1 MLMSVVQIHLSPP
14 NSKPTVL
21 QLWAFWFVRWPGALV
36 QVLVCARPLALRY
49 GQAMNNQS
57 WMHGLKLG
65 ARQLWR
71 DLRAGELRLLMLSVS
86 LAVAALTAVGFLAD
100 RMQSGLWRDARQL
113 LGGDA
118 VVVSDQATPPDFV
131 QQARQWGLQTNTNVS
146 FPTMAR
152 AIASAGL
159 DMAPSSGG
167 IVLAPPPS
175 RLVALKAVEPGYPLR
190 GRLELAGQPSAAVTG
205 IPPVGE
211 VWVDAAL
218 LEALNLQTGQMLGLG
233 ERSLRIGATIK
244 REPDRGAGFMNF
256 APRVMMNVADLASTG
271 LVQPASRVTW
281 RMAVAGDAAALGRF
295 LPWAQAEAD
304 KPEVRGVKI
313 ESLDSGRPE
322 MRQTLDRASQFLN
335 LVALLA
341 ALLCAVAVALAARS
355 FAERQLDACAL
366 LRVLGQ
372 SQRTLTLS
380 YGVEFLGA
388 GLVASVLGVL
398 VGYGVHLG
406 FVHLLAGLVD
416 ANLPGA
422 TWQPALMGLAMGLT
436 LLVAFGLPPVLQLAK
451 VPPLRV
457 IRRDLGGLQ
466 VRSGLVLVMGL
477 LGFAATLLMVSR
489 NLTLGLIT
497 VGGFALALLV
507 FAGLAAAALSLLR
520 RAVPDEAAPRW
531 LRLATRQVAARPVFA
546 VVQVSALSV
555 GLLALA
561 LLVLLRTDLIASWR
575 QATPVNAPDRFVIN
589 VQPEQAADF
598 LQHLQKAGVQS
609 PDWFPMIRGRL
620 VAINGRAVGPQDIEG
635 DRGKRLIDRE
645 INLSHTAQL
654 PMHNPLVAGQWQA
667 EEADGVSVEQG
678 IAEALG
684 LKLGDRL
691 GFDMAGQTH
700 EARITSLRKVD
711 WASMRANFFMLFPV
725 SKMPDLPL
733 TYMAAFR
740 SPEGVPGFENALV
753 NAFPNITSVDMR
765 STLAQVQR
773 VMDQVIRA
781 VEFLFAFT
789 LAAGL
794 MVLLAAVGASRQA
807 REREYAIMR
816 ALGAGR
822 SLLARVQRTELLGIG
837 WLAGFMSSA
846 MALVVGWALARYA
859 FEFTWQPPLWAP
871 LAGGL
876 AGALLAW
883 GAGSLSLAGVL
894 RQPVVQT
901 LRQAAQ

>member
-1 MLMSVVQIHLSPP
+1 
-14 NSKPTVL
+14 
-21 QLWAFWFVRWPGALV
+21 
-36 QVLVCARPLALRY
+36 
-49 GQAMNNQS
+49 MNKQS

-65 ARQLWR
+65 GRQLWR
-71 DLRAGELRLLMLSVS
+71 DLRAGELRLLMVSVG

-118 VVVSDQATPPDFV
+118 VVVSDQATAPDFV
-131 QQARQWGLQTNTNVS
+131 ARARQEGLQVNTNVS

-152 AIASAGL
+152 AMVPDQQAKSAP
-159 DMAPSSGG
+159 AQ
-167 IVLAPPPS
+167 VAAPPAT

-190 GRLELAGQPSAAVTG
+190 GRMEVSGKVLAEDPG
-205 IPPVGE
+205 IPAPGE
-211 VWVDAAL
+211 VWVEAAL
-218 LEALNLQTGQMLGLG
+218 LEALDLQTGQTLGLG
-233 ERSLRIGATIK
+233 QRALRIGAIIT

-256 APRVMMNVADLASTG
+256 APRVMMNAADLASTG

-281 RMAVAGDAAALGRF
+281 RMAVAGDASALGRF

-304 KPEVRGVKI
+304 KGDVRGVKI

-355 FAERQLDACAL
+355 FAERQLDVCAL

-380 YGVEFLGA
+380 YGLEFLGA
-388 GLVASVLGVL
+388 GLVASLLGV
-398 VGYGVHLG
+398 VAGYAVHLG
-406 FVHLLAGLVD
+406 FVQLLAGLVD

-422 TWQPALMGLAMGLT
+422 SWQPALMGLAMGLT
-436 LLVAFGLPPVLQLAK
+436 LLVAFGLPPVLQLAQ

-466 VRSGLVLVMGL
+466 VRSGLVLGMGL

-507 FAGLAAAALSLLR
+507 FAGLAAAALYLLR
-520 RAVPDEAAPRW
+520 RAVPDESAPRW

-598 LQHLQKAGVQS
+598 LAHLQGAGVQS

-620 VAINGRAVGPQDIEG
+620 VAINGHAVGPNDIG
-635 DRGKRLIDRE
+635 SDRGKRLIDRE
-645 INLSHTAQL
+645 INLSHAAQL
-654 PMHNPLVAGQWQA
+654 PGHNPLVAGKWQA
-667 EEADGVSVEQG
+667 EEADAVSVEQG

-691 GFDMAGQTH
+691 GFDIAGQMH

-725 SKMPDLPL
+725 STMPDVPM
-733 TYMAAFR
+733 TYMAAFQ
-740 SPEGVPGFENALV
+740 SPKGAPGFENTLV

-822 SLLARVQRTELLGIG
+822 HLLAQVQRTELLGIG

-846 MALVVGWALARYA
+846 MALAVGWVLARYA

-901 LRQAAQ
+901 LRQATL

>member
-1 MLMSVVQIHLSPP
+1 
-14 NSKPTVL
+14 
-21 QLWAFWFVRWPGALV
+21 
-36 QVLVCARPLALRY
+36 
-49 GQAMNNQS
+49 MNQQG
-57 WMHGLKLG
+57 WMHGLRLG
-65 ARQLWR
+65 GRNLWR
-71 DLRAGELRLLMLSVS
+71 DLRAGDLRLLMLSVA

-118 VVVSDQATPPDFV
+118 VVVSDQNTPPAFV
-131 QQARQWGLQTNTNVS
+131 QKAKQLGLQTNTNVT

-152 AIASAGL
+152 SAAEQG
-159 DMAPSSGG
+159 A
-167 IVLAPPPS
+167 AS
-175 RLVALKAVEPGYPLR
+175 RLVALKAVESGYPLR
-190 GRLELAGQPSAAVTG
+190 GQLQIVPAPDASAASVVASAVAATTSAPPKSSA

-211 VWVDAAL
+211 VWVDPTL
-218 LEALNLQTGQMLGLG
+218 LDNLNLQVGQMLGLG
-233 ERSLRIGATIK
+233 ERYFRISATIV
-244 REPDRGAGFMNF
+244 REPDRGAGFMTF
-256 APRVMMNVADLASTG
+256 APRVMMNVADLAATG

-281 RMAVAGDAAALGRF
+281 RMAVAGDAAATERF
-295 LPWAQAEAD
+295 LQWARPEAEL
-304 KPEVRGVKI
+304 PQVRGVQI
-313 ESLDSGRPE
+313 ESLESGRPE

-355 FAERQLDACAL
+355 FAERHLDSCAL

-388 GLVASVLGVL
+388 GVLASALGVA
-398 VGYGVHLG
+398 VGYAVHGG
-406 FVHLLAGLVD
+406 FVLLLAGLVD
-416 ANLPGA
+416 AQLPSA
-422 TWQPALMGLAMGLT
+422 TLKPAWMGMAMGLT
-436 LLVAFGLPPVLQLAK
+436 LLTAFGLPPVLQLAQ

-457 IRRDLGGLQ
+457 IRRDLGSLQ
-466 VRSGLVLVMGL
+466 VRSGVVLAMGL
-477 LGFAATLLMVSR
+477 LGFAVTLVMVSR

-507 FAGLAAAALSLLR
+507 FAGLAAVALWLLR
-520 RAVPDEAAPRW
+520 RTVPGEKTPSW

-575 QATPVNAPDRFVIN
+575 QATPASAPDRFVIN

-598 LQHLQKAGVQS
+598 LNNLKQAGVQS

-620 VAINGRAVGPQDIEG
+620 VAINGREVGPADFEV
-635 DRGKRLIDRE
+635 DRAKRLIDRE
-645 INLSHTAQL
+645 INLSHSAIL
-654 PMHNPLVAGQWQA
+654 PAHNPLTAGQWVA
-667 EEADGVSVEQG
+667 EEAEGVSVEQG
-678 IAEALG
+678 IADTLG
-684 LKLGDRL
+684 LKLGDQLR
-691 GFDMAGQTH
+691 FDIAGQAR

-711 WASMRANFFMLFPV
+711 WTSMRANFFMMFPV
-725 SKMPDLPL
+725 SQMPDFPM

-740 SPEGVPGFENALV
+740 SPPGGAGFDNALV
-753 NAFPNITSVDMR
+753 NQFPNITSVDMR

-781 VEFLFAFT
+781 VEYLFAFT

-822 SLLARVQRTELLGIG
+822 SLLAQVQRAELLGLG
-837 WLAGFMSSA
+837 WLAGFMASS

-859 FEFTWQPPLWAP
+859 FDFAWQPPLWAP
-871 LAGGL
+871 LAGGVL
-876 AGALLAW
+876 GAVLAW
-883 GAGSLSLAGVL
+883 TAGSLSLSGVL
-894 RQPVVQT
+894 RQPVMQT
-901 LRQAAQ
+901 LRQVAE

>member
-1 MLMSVVQIHLSPP
+1 
-14 NSKPTVL
+14 
-21 QLWAFWFVRWPGALV
+21 
-36 QVLVCARPLALRY
+36 
-49 GQAMNNQS
+49 MNQQG
-57 WMHGLKLG
+57 WMHGLRLG
-65 ARQLWR
+65 GRNLWR
-71 DLRAGELRLLMLSVS
+71 DLRAGELRLLMISVS

-100 RMQSGLWRDARQL
+100 RMQTGLWRDARQL

-118 VVVSDQATPPDFV
+118 VVVSDQNTPPNLV
-131 QQARQWGLQTNTNVS
+131 QQARQMGLQTNTNIT

-152 AIASAGL
+152 AMSEQ
-159 DMAPSSGG
+159 GG
-167 IVLAPPPS
+167 AS

-190 GRLELAGQPSAAVTG
+190 GQLQVVPQPAAAS
-205 IPPVGE
+205 IPPSGQ
-211 VWVDAAL
+211 VWVDPAL
-218 LEALNLQTGQMLGLG
+218 LDNLNLQAGQMLGLG
-233 ERSLRIGATIK
+233 DRSFRITATIE
-244 REPDRGAGFMNF
+244 REPDRGAGFMTF
-256 APRVMMNVADLASTG
+256 APRVMINAADLPSTG

-281 RMAVAGDAAALGRF
+281 RMAVAGDTAAAERF
-295 LPWAQAEAD
+295 VQWA
-304 KPEVRGVKI
+304 KPEVEQSHVRGVQI

-322 MRQTLDRASQFLN
+322 MRQTLDRAAQFLN

-380 YGVEFLGA
+380 YGLEFLGA
-388 GLVASVLGVL
+388 GLLASAVGVA

-406 FVHLLAGLVD
+406 FVLLLAGLID
-416 ANLPGA
+416 AQLPPA
-422 TWQPALMGLAMGLT
+422 TLQPALMGLGMGLT

-457 IRRDLGGLQ
+457 IRRDLGSVQ
-466 VRSGLVLVMGL
+466 VRSWLVLVMGL
-477 LGFAATLLMVSR
+477 LGFALTLLMVSR

-497 VGGFALALLV
+497 VGGFAFALLV
-507 FAGLAAAALSLLR
+507 FAGLAAAALWLLR
-520 RAVPDEAAPRW
+520 RTVPGEQAPRW

-575 QATPVNAPDRFVIN
+575 QATPANAPDRFVIN
-589 VQPEQAADF
+589 VQPEQATDF
-598 LQHLQKAGVQS
+598 LASLNKAGVQS

-620 VAINGRAVGPQDIEG
+620 VAINGREVGPTDFEA
-635 DRGKRLIDRE
+635 DRAKRLIDRE
-645 INLSHTAQL
+645 INLSHSATL
-654 PMHNPLVAGQWQA
+654 PAHNPLTAGRWVP
-667 EEADGVSVEQG
+667 EEADGLSVEQG
-678 IAEALG
+678 IADTLG
-684 LKLGDRL
+684 LKLGDQLR
-691 GFDMAGQTH
+691 FDIAGQTR

-711 WASMRANFFMLFPV
+711 WTSMRANFFMMFPV
-725 SKMPDLPL
+725 SQMPDLPM

-740 SPEGVPGFENALV
+740 SPQSAAGFDNALV
-753 NAFPNITSVDMR
+753 NQFPNITSVDMR

-781 VEFLFAFT
+781 VEYLFAFT

-822 SLLARVQRTELLGIG
+822 ALLAQVQRTELLGLG
-837 WLAGFMSSA
+837 WLAGFMASS
-846 MALVVGWALARYA
+846 MALAVGWALARYA
-859 FEFTWQPPLWAP
+859 FEFAWQPPLWAP
-871 LAGGL
+871 LAGGAL
-876 AGALLAW
+876 GALLAW
-883 GAGSLSLAGVL
+883 AAGSLSLSGVL
-894 RQPVVQT
+894 RQPVMQT
-901 LRQAAQ
+901 LRQAAE

>member
-1 MLMSVVQIHLSPP
+1 
-14 NSKPTVL
+14 
-21 QLWAFWFVRWPGALV
+21 
-36 QVLVCARPLALRY
+36 
-49 GQAMNNQS
+49 MNEQG
-57 WMHGLKLG
+57 WMHGLRLG
-65 ARQLWR
+65 GRNLWR
-71 DLRAGELRLLMLSVS
+71 DLRAGELRLLMLSVA

-118 VVVSDQATPPDFV
+118 VVVSDQSTPAAFV
-131 QQARQWGLQTNTNVS
+131 QRAQSLGLQTNTNVT

-152 AIASAGL
+152 A
-159 DMAPSSGG
+159 MPEQGG
-167 IVLAPPPS
+167 AS

-190 GRLELAGQPSAAVTG
+190 GQLQVLHDANGRKRVDQTSSGPATASAAPSVKTG
-205 IPPVGE
+205 AIPPVGE
-211 VWVDAAL
+211 VWVDPAL
-218 LEALNLQTGQMLGLG
+218 LDHLNLQTEQMLGLG
-233 ERSLRIGATIK
+233 ERNFRISATIE
-244 REPDRGAGFMNF
+244 REPDRGAGFMTF
-256 APRVMMNVADLASTG
+256 APRVMMNAADLASTG

-281 RMAVAGDAAALGRF
+281 RMAVAGDAAAAERF
-295 LPWAQAEAD
+295 VQWA
-304 KPEVRGVKI
+304 KPEVERSHVRGVQI

-380 YGVEFLGA
+380 YGLEFLGA
-388 GLVASVLGVL
+388 GLLASAVGVL
-398 VGYGVHLG
+398 AGYAVHLG
-406 FVHLLAGLVD
+406 FVVLLAGLVD
-416 ANLPGA
+416 AQLPAA
-422 TWQPALMGLAMGLT
+422 TVQPALMGMAMGLT
-436 LLVAFGLPPVLQLAK
+436 LLVAFGLPPVLQLAQ

-457 IRRDLGGLQ
+457 IRRDLGSLQ
-466 VRSGLVLVMGL
+466 VRSGLVLAMGL
-477 LGFAATLLMVSR
+477 VGFALTLLMVSR

-497 VGGFALALLV
+497 VGGFAVALLA
-507 FAGLAAAALSLLR
+507 FAGLAATALWLLR
-520 RAVPDEAAPRW
+520 RTVPGEQAPRW

-575 QATPVNAPDRFVIN
+575 QATPANAPDRFVIN
-589 VQPEQAADF
+589 VQPEQASDF
-598 LQHLQKAGVQS
+598 LASLKQAGVQS

-620 VAINGRAVGPQDIEG
+620 VAINGREVGPADFEA
-635 DRGKRLIDRE
+635 DRAKRLIDRE
-645 INLSHTAQL
+645 INLSHSATL
-654 PMHNPLVAGQWQA
+654 PAHNPLTSGRWLA
-667 EEADGVSVEQG
+667 EEADGLSVEQG
-678 IAEALG
+678 IADTLG
-684 LKLGDRL
+684 LKLGDQLR
-691 GFDMAGQTH
+691 FDIAGQTR

-711 WASMRANFFMLFPV
+711 WTSMRANFFMMFPV
-725 SKMPDLPL
+725 SQMPDLPM

-740 SPEGVPGFENALV
+740 SPQGSTGFDNALV
-753 NAFPNITSVDMR
+753 NQFPNITNVDMR

-781 VEFLFAFT
+781 VEYLFAFT

-822 SLLARVQRTELLGIG
+822 ALLAQVQRTELLGLG
-837 WLAGFMSSA
+837 WLAGFMAST
-846 MALVVGWALARYA
+846 MALVVGWALARFA
-859 FEFTWQPPLWAP
+859 FEFAWQPPLWAP
-871 LAGGL
+871 LAGGAL
-876 AGALLAW
+876 GALLAW
-883 GAGSLSLAGVL
+883 TAGSLSLSGVL
-894 RQPVVQT
+894 RQPVMQT
-901 LRQAAQ
+901 LRQAGE

>member
-1 MLMSVVQIHLSPP
+1 
-14 NSKPTVL
+14 
-21 QLWAFWFVRWPGALV
+21 
-36 QVLVCARPLALRY
+36 
-49 GQAMNNQS
+49 MNNQA
-57 WMHGLKLG
+57 WMHGLRLG
-65 ARQLWR
+65 GRNLWR
-71 DLRAGELRLLMLSVS
+71 DLRAGELRLLMLSVA
-86 LAVAALTAVGFLAD
+86 LAVAALTSVGFLAD

-118 VVVSDQATPPDFV
+118 VVVSDQTTPANFV
-131 QQARQWGLQTNTNVS
+131 AQARSMGLQTNTNVG

-152 AIASAGL
+152 A
-159 DMAPSSGG
+159 MAEQGG
-167 IVLAPPPS
+167 AN

-190 GRLELAGQPSAAVTG
+190 GKLLVQHGSESLPFVKPS
-205 IPPVGE
+205 IPPPGQ
-211 VWVDAAL
+211 VWVDPAL
-218 LEALNLQTGQMLGLG
+218 LDHLNLQVGQMLGLG
-233 ERSLRIGATIK
+233 ERSFRITAVIE
-244 REPDRGAGFMNF
+244 REPDRGAGFMTF
-256 APRVMMNVADLASTG
+256 APRVMMNAADLASTG

-281 RMAVAGDAAALGRF
+281 RMAVSGDATATERF
-295 LPWAQAEAD
+295 VQWAR
-304 KPEVRGVKI
+304 PEVELAHVRGVQI

-380 YGVEFLGA
+380 YGLEFLGA
-388 GLVASVLGVL
+388 GLLASALGVL
-398 VGYGVHLG
+398 TGYAVHMG
-406 FVHLLAGLVD
+406 FVLLLAGLVD
-416 ANLPGA
+416 AQLPAA
-422 TWQPALMGLAMGLT
+422 TVQPALMGMGMGLT
-436 LLVAFGLPPVLQLAK
+436 LLVAFGLPPVLQLAQ

-457 IRRDLGGLQ
+457 IRRDLGSLQ

-477 LGFAATLLMVSR
+477 VGFALTLLMVSR

-497 VGGFALALLV
+497 VGGFAVALLV
-507 FAGLAAAALSLLR
+507 FAGLAAVALWMLR
-520 RAVPDEAAPRW
+520 RAVPGEKAPRW

-555 GLLALA
+555 GLLALS

-575 QATPVNAPDRFVIN
+575 QATPANAPDRFVIN
-589 VQPEQAADF
+589 VQPEQAKDF
-598 LQHLQKAGVQS
+598 LANLSQAGVQS

-620 VAINGRAVGPQDIEG
+620 VAINGREVSPTDFQA
-635 DRGKRLIDRE
+635 DRAKRLIDRE
-645 INLSHTAQL
+645 INLSHSATL
-654 PMHNPLVAGQWQA
+654 PAHNPLTAGRWVP

-678 IAEALG
+678 IADTLG
-684 LKLGDRL
+684 LKLGDQLR
-691 GFDMAGQTH
+691 FDIAGQSR
-700 EARITSLRKVD
+700 EARVTSLRKVD
-711 WASMRANFFMLFPV
+711 WTSMRANFFMMFPV
-725 SKMPDLPL
+725 SHMADLPM

-740 SPEGVPGFENALV
+740 SPSGPAGFDNALV
-753 NAFPNITSVDMR
+753 NQFPNITNVDMR

-781 VEFLFAFT
+781 VEYLFAFT

-822 SLLARVQRTELLGIG
+822 ILLAQVQHTELLGLG
-837 WLAGFMSSA
+837 WLAGFMASS
-846 MALVVGWALARYA
+846 MALVVGWALARFA
-859 FEFTWQPPLWAP
+859 FEFAWQPPLWAP
-871 LAGGL
+871 LAGGTL
-876 AGALLAW
+876 GALLAW
-883 GAGSLSLAGVL
+883 AAGSLSLSGVM
-894 RQPVVQT
+894 RQPVMQT
-901 LRQAAQ
+901 LRQAGE

>member
-1 MLMSVVQIHLSPP
+1 
-14 NSKPTVL
+14 
-21 QLWAFWFVRWPGALV
+21 
-36 QVLVCARPLALRY
+36 LR
-49 GQAMNNQS
+49 
-57 WMHGLKLG
+57 LG
-65 ARQLWR
+65 WRHLWR
-71 DLRAGELRLLMLSVS
+71 DVRAGELRLLMWSVA

-118 VVVSDQATPPDFV
+118 VVVSDQRTPAVFAR
-131 QQARQWGLQTNTNVS
+131 QARELGLQTNTNVS

-152 AIASAGL
+152 AL
-159 DMAPSSGG
+159 PEQGG
-167 IVLAPPPS
+167 AS

-190 GRLELAGQPSAAVTG
+190 GKLQISSVPSQGLATAELTSPDTTAVAIAPGQAGTVPAA
-205 IPPVGE
+205 GE
-211 VWVDAAL
+211 VWVDSAL
-218 LEALNLQTGQMLGLG
+218 LDNLRLQIGQMLGLG
-233 ERSLRIGATIK
+233 GRSFRITAVIE
-244 REPDRGAGFMNF
+244 REPDRGAGFMTF
-256 APRVMMNVADLASTG
+256 APRVMINVADLLSTG

-281 RMAVAGDAAALGRF
+281 RMAVAGDAAAAERF
-295 LPWAQAEAD
+295 VQWAR
-304 KPEVRGVKI
+304 PEVELAHVRGVQI

-372 SQRTLTLS
+372 SQRTLTVS
-380 YGVEFLGA
+380 YGLEFLGA
-388 GLVASVLGVL
+388 GLLASAVGVL
-398 VGYGVHLG
+398 AGYGVHWG
-406 FVHLLAGLVD
+406 FVLFLAGLVD
-416 ANLPGA
+416 AQLPAA
-422 TWQPALMGLAMGLT
+422 TVQPALMGMAMGLT
-436 LLVAFGLPPVLQLAK
+436 LLLAFGLPPVLQLAK

-477 LGFAATLLMVSR
+477 FGFALTLLMVSR

-497 VGGFALALLV
+497 VGGFAVALLV
-507 FAGLAAAALSLLR
+507 FAGLAAAALWLLR
-520 RAVPDEAAPRW
+520 RTVPGEQAPRW

-561 LLVLLRTDLIASWR
+561 LLVLLRTDLIASWQ
-575 QATPVNAPDRFVIN
+575 QATPANAPDRFVIN
-589 VQPEQAADF
+589 VQPEQATDF
-598 LQHLQKAGVQS
+598 LASLSQEGVQS

-620 VAINGRAVGPQDIEG
+620 VAINGHEVGPTDFEA
-635 DRGKRLIDRE
+635 DRAKRLIDRE
-645 INLSHTAQL
+645 INLSHSATL
-654 PMHNPLVAGQWQA
+654 PAHNPLTAGRWMP
-667 EEADGVSVEQG
+667 EEADGLSVEQG
-678 IAEALG
+678 IADTLG
-684 LKLGDRL
+684 LKLGDQLR
-691 GFDMAGQTH
+691 FDIAGQTR

-711 WASMRANFFMLFPV
+711 WTSMRANFFMMFPV
-725 SKMPDLPL
+725 SQMPDLPM

-740 SPEGVPGFENALV
+740 SPQGVSGFDNALV
-753 NAFPNITSVDMR
+753 NQFPNITSVDMR
-765 STLAQVQR
+765 NTLAQVQR
-773 VMDQVIRA
+773 VIDQVIRA
-781 VEFLFAFT
+781 VEYLFAFT

-822 SLLARVQRTELLGIG
+822 TLLAQVQRTELLGLG
-837 WLAGFMSSA
+837 WLAGFMASG

-859 FEFTWQPPLWAP
+859 FEFAWQAPLWVP
-871 LAGGL
+871 LIGGVS
-876 AGALLAW
+876 GALLAW
-883 GAGSLSLAGVL
+883 AAGSLSLSGVL
-894 RQPVVQT
+894 RQPVMQT
-901 LRQAAQ
+901 LRQAAE

>member
-1 MLMSVVQIHLSPP
+1 MS
-14 NSKPTVL
+14 K
-21 QLWAFWFVRWPGALV
+21 
-36 QVLVCARPLALRY
+36 
-49 GQAMNNQS
+49 QS
-57 WMHGLKLG
+57 WTHGLKLG

-71 DLRAGELRLLMLSVS
+71 DLRAGELRLLMLSVT

-118 VVVSDQATPPDFV
+118 VVVSDQRTPEAFV
-131 QQARQWGLQTNTNVS
+131 RQAQAVGLQTNTNVS

-152 AIASAGL
+152 AMNGLNTRNPFASSA
-159 DMAPSSGG
+159 APATPGSTDT
-167 IVLAPPPS
+167 PPAT
-175 RLVALKAVEPGYPLR
+175 RLVALKAVAPGYPLR
-190 GRLELAGQPSAAVTG
+190 GRLEIAGHPAATVPSE
-205 IPPVGE
+205 GE
-211 VWVDAAL
+211 VW
-218 LEALNLQTGQMLGLG
+218 
-233 ERSLRIGATIK
+233 
-244 REPDRGAGFMNF
+244 REPDRGAGFMAF
-256 APRVMMNVADLASTG
+256 APRVMMNQADLASTG
-271 LVQPASRVTW
+271 LVQPASRVSW
-281 RMAVAGDAAALGRF
+281 RMAVAGSDAAVGRF
-295 LPWAQAEAD
+295 LTWARSEVD
-304 KPEVRGVKI
+304 KPEVRGVKV
-313 ESLDSGRPE
+313 ESLESGRPE

-380 YGVEFLGA
+380 YGLEFLGA
-388 GLVASVLGVL
+388 GVVASVLGVL
-398 VGYGVHLG
+398 
-406 FVHLLAGLVD
+406 AGLVE
-416 ANLPGA
+416 ANLPSASG
-422 TWQPALMGLAMGLT
+422 QPALMGLAMGLT

-457 IRRDLGGLQ
+457 IRRDLGQVQ
-466 VRSGLVLVMGL
+466 VRSGLVLAMGL
-477 LGFAATLLMVSR
+477 IGFAMTLLMVSR

-497 VGGFALALLV
+497 VGGFALALCL
-507 FAGLAAAALSLLR
+507 FAALAAAALWLLR
-520 RAVPDEAAPRW
+520 RSVPDESAPRW

-589 VQPEQAADF
+589 VQPEQAEPF
-598 LQHLQKAGVQS
+598 LAHLKNAGVQS

-620 VAINGRAVGPQDIEG
+620 VAINGRVLGPDDLEA
-635 DRGKRLIDRE
+635 DRGKRFLDRE
-645 INLSHTAQL
+645 INLSHSAEL
-654 PMHNPLVAGQWQA
+654 PAHNPLVAGRWQS
-667 EEADGVSVEQG
+667 EEVGGVSVEEG
-678 IAEALG
+678 IAKALG
-684 LKLGDRL
+684 VTLGDLL
-691 GFDMAGQTH
+691 GFDIAGQAH
-700 EARITSLRKVD
+700 EARVTSLRKVD
-711 WASMRANFFMLFPV
+711 WGSMRANFFMLFPV
-725 SKMPDLPL
+725 SSMPDLPM
-733 TYMAAFR
+733 TYMAAFQ
-740 SPEGVPGFENALV
+740 SPQGVPGFENAMV

-765 STLAQVQR
+765 STVAQVQR

-822 SLLARVQRTELLGIG
+822 SLLAQVQRTELLGIG
-837 WLAGFMSSA
+837 WLAGFMASA
-846 MALVVGWALARYA
+846 MALAVGWALARYA
-859 FEFTWQPPLWAP
+859 FEFAWQPPLWVP

-883 GAGSLSLAGVL
+883 AAGSLSLAGVL